1 MTQYLAV
8 TAMGTDRPGI
18 VNKLAKLTASCDC
31 DIIDSRVAIF
41 GNEFSL
47 IMLVGGSYAAIARL
61 ENELP
66 VHAAQWELLTICK
79 RTSEHTPVD
88 FTARLVVE
96 FEGQDR
102 RGTMKQITQ
111 FLADRELDLAGF
123 TSTARKKD
131 NDDSGLQQVEVR
143 INATAR
149 VDLDALEHSFSE
161 LADGLNLTCRF
172 RRMEGAHSD

>member
-18 VNKLAKLTASCDC
+18 VNKLATLTASCDC

-47 IMLVGGSYAAIARL
+47 IMLVGGSYSAIARL

-66 VHAAQWELLTICK
+66 MHAAQWELLTICK
-79 RTSEHTPVD
+79 RTSEHTAVD
-88 FTARLVVE
+88 FTSRLVVE

-123 TSTARKKD
+123 SSNARQSED
-131 NDDSGLQQVEVR
+131 GSGLQQVEVR

-149 VDLDALEHSFSE
+149 VDLDALEANLSD
-161 LADGLNLTCRF
+161 LAGELNLTCRF
-172 RRMEGAHSD
+172 RRMEGAQTD

>member
-61 ENELP
+61 EAELP

-79 RTSEHTPVD
+79 RTSEHTPMD
-88 FTARLVVE
+88 FTSRLVAE
-96 FEGQDR
+96 FEGLDR
-102 RGTMKQITQ
+102 RGTMKRITQ

-123 TSTARKKD
+123 SSNARQG
-131 NDDSGLQQVEVR
+131 DDGAQLQQVELR
-143 INATAR
+143 INVTAR
-149 VDLDALEHSFSE
+149 VDLDALEASLEE
-161 LADGLNLTCRF
+161 LARELNLQCRF
-172 RRMEGAHSD
+172 HRMEGAQQD